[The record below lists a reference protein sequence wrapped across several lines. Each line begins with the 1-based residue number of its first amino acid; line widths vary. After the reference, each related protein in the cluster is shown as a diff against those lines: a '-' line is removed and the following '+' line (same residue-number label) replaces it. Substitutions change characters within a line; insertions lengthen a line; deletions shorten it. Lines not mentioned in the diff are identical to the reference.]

1 MCAAWCHQS
10 VYLCFFSFFMHFCI
24 NTNVI
29 FRSYVNVM
37 CANSITTSTNRGGIP
52 HVQRLVSSI
61 YPCSWSPFPN
71 FAVFNVTETRQQ
83 LGNKDINKPN
93 YTTARSL
100 FCVQT
105 TPRLPMNGQGPHT
118 DPKHNL
124 YVVNSQGEPLLSMP
138 SLMCVRC
145 DTFPW

>member
-1 MCAAWCHQS
+1 MCSDWFHPSTLVLEAHFPIL
-10 VYLCFFSFFMHFCI
+10 LCLMSL
-24 NTNVI
+24 
-29 FRSYVNVM
+29 
-37 CANSITTSTNRGGIP
+37 
-52 HVQRLVSSI
+52 RLGSS
-61 YPCSWSPFPN
+61 S
-71 FAVFNVTETRQQ
+71 EQQ
-83 LGNKDINKPN
+83 LGNKNINKPN

-145 DTFPW
+145 DTFP